1 MTTYIQ
7 NQLETM
13 LDDLIKEIR
22 NLDRQRSTALLN
34 GKIDNFNFQLLG
46 NNINSMSN
54 QVSNLHTQIVL
65 RDLNKVTIDEPRPGA
80 MLETAIDQ
88 LNDAS
93 RHLDDVHKALLASA
107 QVINVV
113 TDITYEVMKLGLI
126 PI

>member
-1 MTTYIQ
+1 
-7 NQLETM
+7 M

-54 QVSNLHTQIVL
+54 QVSNLNTQIVL

>member
-1 MTTYIQ
+1 MTTYTRG
-7 NQLETM
+7 QLETM

-54 QVSNLHTQIVL
+54 QVSNLNTQIVL
-65 RDLNKVTIDEPRPGA
+65 RDLDKVTIDEPRPGA

-88 LNDAS
+88 LNDAA

-113 TDITYEVMKLGLI
+113 TDITFELMKLGLI

>member
-1 MTTYIQ
+1 MATYTR

-34 GKIDNFNFQLLG
+34 GNIDNFNFQLLG

-54 QVSNLHTQIVL
+54 QVSNLNTQLVL
-65 RDLNKVTIDEPRPGA
+65 RHLDKVTIDEPRPGA

-88 LNDAS
+88 LNDAA

-113 TDITYEVMKLGLI
+113 TDITFELMKI
-126 PI
+126 V

>member
-1 MTTYIQ
+1 
-7 NQLETM
+7 M

-54 QVSNLHTQIVL
+54 QVSNLNTQIVL
-65 RDLNKVTIDEPRPGA
+65 RDLDKVTIDEPRPGA

-88 LNDAS
+88 LNDAA

-113 TDITYEVMKLGLI
+113 TDITFELMKI
-126 PI
+126 V